1 MTARSTAIYAAA
13 LACMLAGCS
22 QDGTLSTS
30 LNTGSVNPQATAQ
43 SKSTDALCLTLAS
56 QIEALNTE
64 GVSDKVS
71 KAANKKY
78 KLKPTD
84 LTKADE
90 LNKAN
95 TEFQTKCSSYPPRTP
110 TTTAAVEPVTTEA
123 VAAKTT
129 TGTTPA
135 TATAKAKPPVPS
147 QKPMAAALAPQETTQ
162 AANASATPSA
172 DMPPA
177 TPLQT
182 P

>member
-1 MTARSTAIYAAA
+1 MTARSTAIYTAA

-123 VAAKTT
+123 VAAKT
-129 TGTTPA
+129 PA

-147 QKPMAAALAPQETTQ
+147 QKPVAAAMAPQETTQ
-162 AANASATPSA
+162 AANAGATPSA
-172 DMPPA
+172 DLPPA